1 MEGRGS
7 MNYGKFFSETEFAC
21 RHCQEVKMDQ
31 KFLNRL
37 NELRGN
43 CGFPFRVTSGYR
55 CPDHPVEAK
64 KGTKSGAHTTG
75 KAVDIACDGALAYIL
90 VKEALAMEF
99 KGIGVNQKGNARFI
113 HLDDLESNT
122 RPTIWS
128 Y

>member
-7 MNYGKFFSETEFAC
+7 MNYGNFFSEAEFAC
-21 RHCQEVKMDQ
+21 RHCQEARMDQ

-37 NELRGN
+37 NELRVK
-43 CGFPFRVTSGYR
+43 CGFPFKVTSGYR
-55 CPDHPVEAK
+55 CPEHPVEAK
-64 KGTKSGAHTTG
+64 KKASGAHTTG
-75 KAVDIACDGALAYIL
+75 RAVDIACDGGLAYIL

-99 KGIGVNQKGNARFI
+99 RGIGVNQKGSARFI